1 MSRLIQDLLDVTQH
15 GSRSF
20 LASSRTARSHRG
32 DLRCARDGNAARVL
46 GLYRASNR
54 RSAGPSPIWAD
65 RDRLLQVFENLIG
78 NSIKFTK
85 PGGRITLGAT
95 VRAGE
100 VLFSVADTGCGIA
113 TTNLPHVFDWFW
125 QAPGA
130 KRRGVGLGLPIV
142 KGIVESHGGRV
153 WVESPLGQ
161 GSTFFF
167 TIPTAAPRVAA
178 GTVQTHRV
186 N

>member
-1 MSRLIQDLLDVTQH
+1 MPPDLP
-15 GSRSF
+15 R
-20 LASSRTARSHRG
+20 
-32 DLRCARDGNAARVL
+32 
-46 GLYRASNR
+46 
-54 RSAGPSPIWAD
+54 IWAD
-65 RDRLLQVFENLIG
+65 HDRLVRVFDNLIG

-85 PGGRITLGAT
+85 PGGRVTLGAT
-95 VRAGE
+95 ARAGE

-153 WVESPLGQ
+153 WVQSTLGQ
-161 GSTFFF
+161 GTTFFF
-167 TIPTAAPRVAA
+167 TIPTEAARTATD
-178 GTVQTHRV
+178 TVPVHRAD
-186 N
+186 